1 MNKRIKKKINK
12 RGGYKTWRHYRFIMR
27 CWRYALQYGS
37 FEWTDDNTLSCI
49 ITLRN
54 KIEMFPI
61 DFVVLPQG
69 RLLTEDEVQNGVS
82 FDLSPI
88 KISNDSDATIINDVK
103 NQIYD
108 VCNAYNFKYK
118 ENDNNEEC

>member
-1 MNKRIKKKINK
+1 MNKRIKKKISK

-27 CWRYALQYGS
+27 CWRYALQCS
-37 FEWTDDNTLSCI
+37 FEWTDDNILSCI
-49 ITLRN
+49 IKFRN
-54 KIEMFPI
+54 EIEMFPI
-61 DFVVLPQG
+61 DIVVSPGG

-82 FDLSPI
+82 FNLSPI
-88 KISNDSDATIINDVK
+88 KISNDSDATILNDVK

-118 ENDNNEEC
+118 ENDSNEEC